1 MTNPDLARNIAK
13 GDRTR
18 READYPTTE
27 SEIKDALQYLTA
39 AMLNKVAIYITD
51 LRRAAWGLENT
62 PESPVIDERPDPAP
76 TTREPFK
83 GTEQNPMPLGG
94 QNETS

>member
-13 GDRTR
+13 GDRAR
-18 READYPTTE
+18 RETDYPTTE
-27 SEIKDALQYLTA
+27 SEIKATLKYLTA
-39 AMLNKVAIYITD
+39 DMLNKVAIYITD

-83 GTEQNPMPLGG
+83 GTEENPMPLGG
-94 QNETS
+94 QHETP

>member
-1 MTNPDLARNIAK
+1 MNKSDFARRIAGGEK
-13 GDRTR
+13 ARQ
-18 READYPTTE
+18 EADYPTTE

-39 AMLNKVAIYITD
+39 DMLNKVAIYITD

-83 GTEQNPMPLGG
+83 GTEENPMPLGG
-94 QNETS
+94 QHETP